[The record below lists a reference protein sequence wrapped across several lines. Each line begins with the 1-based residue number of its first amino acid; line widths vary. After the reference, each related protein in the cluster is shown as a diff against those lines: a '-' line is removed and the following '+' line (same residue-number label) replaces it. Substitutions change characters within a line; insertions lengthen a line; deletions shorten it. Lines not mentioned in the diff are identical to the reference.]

1 LGDVFVIAAVILA
14 ASVAYLALRRRTPR
28 PFPAWATPL
37 LRWPWRRRFSSPEQ
51 TAERHGLA
59 VGMTVLELG
68 PGGGYL
74 TLAALDRVM
83 PGGELI
89 CLDIQ
94 LSMLE
99 RLRGELGARTPPLVC
114 ASGSRLPFRTGA
126 FDAVFLAHVL
136 GEIPDRSRALSE
148 CARVLAPAGTL
159 ALTEGLPDPDFIRRS
174 RLLDMASAA
183 GLRPGGC
190 FGRGFYYTQRFHHER
205 VAN

>member
-1 LGDVFVIAAVILA
+1 M
-14 ASVAYLALRRRTPR
+14 
-28 PFPAWATPL
+28 
-37 LRWPWRRRFSSPEQ
+37 
-51 TAERHGLA
+51 
-59 VGMTVLELG
+59 GMTVLELG

-83 PGGELI
+83 PGGQLI
-89 CLDIQ
+89 CLDVQ
-94 LSMLE
+94 LGMLE